1 MKVSLEHD
9 ILAHPMAMD
18 DMKAKIYPYRYQ
30 EKIRNSWLKKR
41 LETILPAI
49 MKRAG
54 IDFWVVACNEY
65 NEDPVLPTLVPM
77 AMMTARRLTILAFHL
92 KDDGSVRRMAITR
105 PGVGLDGYYEAM
117 WTNPKGYNW
126 SLAKALMP
134 DGTTNASDEIVQPE
148 TQWECLNRLIA
159 KADPKKVG
167 INVSKVYAFADGL
180 SHNLY
185 EELYNNL
192 SKENRA
198 KLTSA
203 SEVCVG
209 WLETRSEEEMA
220 AYDGIMQ
227 IAHAMIDEAFS
238 SRVIIPGVTT
248 NYDVKYYMVQKTIDL
263 GLSPWFDYEVSIR
276 RKGIGEIT
284 AEEVIMPGDLLHCDV
299 GFKYLGLCTDT
310 QENAYVLKSGETDA
324 PAYLKDALAKV
335 NRLQDITVSYFKEG
349 RTGNEVLALA
359 RKKAIE
365 EGIDP
370 CIYAHPIGTHG
381 HGAGPTIGLW
391 DMQDGV
397 AGRGDHPIYNN
408 TAYSLELSAGIC
420 LKEWNIRISL
430 GAETDILFKDDQV
443 YYLAGRQTNYHLI
456 K

>member
-1 MKVSLEHD
+1 
-9 ILAHPMAMD
+9 
-18 DMKAKIYPYRYQ
+18 
-30 EKIRNSWLKKR
+30 
-41 LETILPAI
+41 
-49 MKRAG
+49 
-54 IDFWVVACNEY
+54 
-65 NEDPVLPTLVPM
+65 
-77 AMMTARRLTILAFHL
+77 
-92 KDDGSVRRMAITR
+92 
-105 PGVGLDGYYEAM
+105 
-117 WTNPKGYNW
+117 
-126 SLAKALMP
+126 
-134 DGTTNASDEIVQPE
+134 
-148 TQWECLNRLIA
+148 
-159 KADPKKVG
+159 
-167 INVSKVYAFADGL
+167 
-180 SHNLY
+180 
-185 EELYNNL
+185 
-192 SKENRA
+192 
-198 KLTSA
+198 
-203 SEVCVG
+203 
-209 WLETRSEEEMA
+209 MA

-324 PAYLKDALAKV
+324 PEYLKDALAKV